1 MKLYLL
7 IIALFVILN
16 SISKVSSYSAKRFR
30 TRKSMKQ
37 RHFSKY
43 KPNFPKYKPNVPKC
57 CRDFT
62 QFTSLTDSSTLS
74 QFMRD
79 KIRQFQINFLAP
91 DMSDPIQ
98 LNPEIGM
105 CGTPHHNESTNQV
118 CVKLCCGCCSELSV
132 SASLLNF
139 EPGHLLTG
147 ASKSVTKSNTEL
159 YLCCSNDESTNQSCQ
174 VRSSRYGILRSFE
187 QLLTE
192 SRVITEFAYPNVDE
206 STDTPTADS
215 DWLVVS
221 SGATVNALDGND
233 RVEGC
238 GDFDGGPGDD
248 FLEGCGSGGSTF
260 NGNSG
265 SDILLVS
272 PYGPNTL
279 DGGSENDLLMAE
291 FKTMFQGGEGCDW
304 LVSGSDYSTIR
315 VFGGPC
321 MPDGGNV
328 FVADGL
334 DADISFQ
341 NSDFDSCPRNI
352 AINGVVD
359 FDGVWVSNSTP
370 GFPKG
375 GRRWTLEDEF
385 QIVKGGLP
393 VRVSCSQKKCAKN

>member
-1 MKLYLL
+1 M
-7 IIALFVILN
+7 
-16 SISKVSSYSAKRFR
+16 SPPTRCVSSSVVGAAQ
-30 TRKSMKQ
+30 SSVSQ
-37 RHFSKY
+37 
-43 KPNFPKYKPNVPKC
+43 P
-57 CRDFT
+57 
-62 QFTSLTDSSTLS
+62 LSSTLS
-74 QFMRD
+74 PVTSSQAHLSRSLSPTQSYTCAVPM
-79 KIRQFQINFLAP
+79 
-91 DMSDPIQ
+91 MSRP
-98 LNPEIGM
+98 
-105 CGTPHHNESTNQV
+105 TSHV
-118 CVKLCCGCCSELSV
+118 
-132 SASLLNF
+132 
-139 EPGHLLTG
+139 
-147 ASKSVTKSNTEL
+147 
-159 YLCCSNDESTNQSCQ
+159 
-174 VRSSRYGILRSFE
+174 SFE

-248 FLEGCGSGGSTF
+248 FLEGCGTIGSGGSTF

-375 GRRWTLEDEF
+375 GRRWT
-385 QIVKGGLP
+385 
-393 VRVSCSQKKCAKN
+393 